1 MPLPEKI
8 IVDQEAAN
16 TPLARKVIRKLP
28 GVPVKTIA
36 RGEDSSSFSNQD
48 KTLAIYLKHYRGR
61 FLRPCPATRQ
71 YRCCG
76 YQIIHIGENCPLNC
90 SYCIL
95 QAYFQDRIL
104 KVWANQ
110 EDLWTELDRAFIQSK
125 NRLFRTGTGEFTDS
139 LALEY
144 LTGYSADLV
153 EFLGNYPNVCL
164 ELKSKIIDL
173 SWIKKVRSPRHVLP
187 AWSVNS
193 PDIVQA
199 EEKGASTLEERLAA
213 ARFCA
218 DQGFRVCLH
227 FDPIIHYPGWE
238 KGYSRTVEMILDYLR
253 PTNIAYISLG
263 SFRFMPGL
271 KNMIIR
277 NHPGSDYIYNE
288 FITGLDGKTR
298 LLVPLRLEQFRLI
311 AGKLRSA
318 GITRQLY
325 FCMESDLVW
334 KEVLGYTPS
343 DLGGLARHLL
353 NLSFQDR
360 AELPGQACQIP
371 QRNRFNP
378 E

>member
-1 MPLPEKI
+1 MNKQEQKTLSHHMPWPEKI
-8 IVDQEAAN
+8 IVDQEAAS

-36 RGEDSSSFSNQD
+36 PGEDITGCSKQD
-48 KTLAIYLKHYRGR
+48 KTLTIYLKHYRGR

-110 EDLWTELDRAFIQSK
+110 EDLQAELDRTFGQNK

-173 SWIKKVRSPRHVLP
+173 SWIKKVNSPRHVLP

-193 PDIVQA
+193 PDIVRC

-213 ARFCA
+213 ARLCA

-238 KGYSRTVEMILDYLR
+238 KAYSRTVEMILDYLR
-253 PTNIAYISLG
+253 PANIAYISLG

-298 LLVPLRLEQFRLI
+298 LLRPLRLEQFRLI
-311 AGKLRSA
+311 AEKLRSG

-334 KEVLGYTPS
+334 KEVLGYTPG

-353 NLSFQDR
+353 NLSFGKSG
-360 AELPGQACQIP
+360 E
-371 QRNRFNP
+371 NSS
-378 E
+378 